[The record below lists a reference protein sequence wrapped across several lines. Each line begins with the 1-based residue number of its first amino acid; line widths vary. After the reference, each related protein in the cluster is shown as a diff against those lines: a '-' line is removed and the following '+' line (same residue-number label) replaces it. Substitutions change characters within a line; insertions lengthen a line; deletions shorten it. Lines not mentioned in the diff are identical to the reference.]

1 MRSLL
6 ARVKAL
12 ESASQSADCTCHVPR
27 KIIQVVQRAG
37 VSDEEVER
45 QVAERRAEVRNPPDC
60 PVHPDHR
67 PIAIIVRGIVDPR
80 ACQVQEPGHA

>member
-45 QVAERRAEVRNPPDC
+45 QIAERHAEACNPPEC
-60 PVHPDHR
+60 SVHPDR
-67 PIAIIVRGIVDPR
+67 AVTIVIRGFAPSG
-80 ACQVQEPGHA
+80 AATQLEN